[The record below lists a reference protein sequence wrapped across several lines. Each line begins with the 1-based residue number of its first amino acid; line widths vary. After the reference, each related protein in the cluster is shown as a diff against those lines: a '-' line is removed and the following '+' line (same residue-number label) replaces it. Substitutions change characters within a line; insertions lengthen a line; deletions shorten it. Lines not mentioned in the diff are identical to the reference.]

1 MRILSTA
8 EKYCYLNLVIV
19 LQKANCFFD
28 FKPDV
33 MLASFGADADFF
45 ELCLVRLVLSLPF
58 LFVVVEFTEI
68 HDSANG
74 RFRIACNF
82 Y

>member
-8 EKYCYLNLVIV
+8 EKHSDLNLVIV
-19 LQKANCFFD
+19 LQKANCFFN
-28 FKPDV
+28 FEPNIV
-33 MLASFGADADFF
+33 LASFGANADLF
-45 ELCLVRLVLSLPF
+45 ELCLVRLVLSLTF

-68 HDSANG
+68 HNSAHG
-74 RFRIACNF
+74 LFCIACNF